1 MHIQRVINSK
11 SKYQML
17 KWFKHGDSGP
27 KCWVSDDVSSSWF
40 PIHGLKQ
47 IQYGAISLDN
57 LTVVG
62 C

>member
-1 MHIQRVINSK
+1 
-11 SKYQML
+11 ML